1 MIKNRNTEAIVEE
14 NPNQNATIDITD
26 RDLQIAFLGMLRA
39 KGLISE
45 KILNTSADLVM
56 KGGMQNG

>member
-1 MIKNRNTEAIVEE
+1 MIKNRNTEVIVEE
-14 NPNQNATIDITD
+14 SPNQNATIDITD

-56 KGGMQNG
+56 KGGVLNG